1 MTIRHLCALF
11 ASAALACLVQA
22 PPAFAGP
29 ASSFAQAVSR
39 GSVVA
44 SKSCTDR
51 LGSGE
56 VVLVE
61 EREREYACGGDAPC
75 RDKYIHAY
83 RFADDEQVWQIYDYV
98 DDCPLALNVEFF
110 PDALRITDLDGDGL
124 NEIWVAYRL
133 GCRGDVSPIDMKI
146 IMYEGRKKYAIRGT
160 QRISIDTIDE
170 GGEYKMDAAFR
181 EGPESFRMYG
191 WKLWLEFVEDR
202 LGN

>member
-1 MTIRHLCALF
+1 MTIRQLGALA
-11 ASAALACLVQA
+11 ASALLACLLQA

-39 GSVVA
+39 GSIVA

-61 EREREYACGGDAPC
+61 ERERTTSYGEEPI
-75 RDKYIHAY
+75 REKHIHAY

-133 GCRGDVSPIDMKI
+133 GCRGDVSPLDMKI
-146 IMYEGRKKYAIRGT
+146 IMYEGRKKYAIRGS
-160 QRISIDTIDE
+160 QRIYVDGGYD

-181 EGPESFRMYG
+181 EGPESFRRYG
-191 WKLWLEFVEDR
+191 RKLWLEFVEDR
-202 LGN
+202 RGS

>member
-1 MTIRHLCALF
+1 MTIRQLGALA
-11 ASAALACLVQA
+11 ASALLACLLQA

-29 ASSFAQAVSR
+29 GSSFAQAASR

-83 RFADDEQVWQIYDYV
+83 RFADDEQIWQINDLV
-98 DDCPLALNVEFF
+98 EECDFDLTLEFF
-110 PDALRITDLDGDGL
+110 PQALRITDLDGDGL
-124 NEIWVAYRL
+124 SEIWVVYRL
-133 GCRGDVSPIDMKI
+133 GCFNDISPRDMKL
-146 IMYEGRKKYAIRGT
+146 IMYEGRKKHAMRGV
-160 QRISIDTIDE
+160 QLVNLGERYE

-181 EGPESFRMYG
+181 EGPESFRRYA
-191 WKLWLEFVEDR
+191 KNLWAEFVKA
-202 LGN
+202 N